1 MIAKVIK
8 TSARV
13 KPKAALKNPKPRTSG
28 GGESQHY
35 AS

>member
-13 KPKAALKNPKPRTSG
+13 KPKAALINPKPRTSG
-28 GGESQHY
+28 GGQSQHY
-35 AS
+35 A